1 MPKPKIDR
9 VKLNQMLRDG
19 KPQITIAQFF
29 GVTAGAISKAK
40 KELNIAVVKN
50 TALEAGH
57 RVVEEHLNT
66 VAQLRKINDKANAI
80 LDDLMSKIENEKET
94 PERKKDLREIA
105 LKSMQE
111 IRNQLSLQL
120 DIVKTLYDVRDI
132 ADFQR
137 TVVEVIGRQRPKV
150 RVELVEALKRARAL
164 RGTVE
169 IKP

>member
-19 KPQITIAQFF
+19 KPQIVIAQFF

-137 TVVEVIGRQRPKV
+137 TVVEVIGRQRPEV

>member
-19 KPQITIAQFF
+19 KPQIVIAQFF

-94 PERKKDLREIA
+94 SERKKDLREIA

-137 TVVEVIGRQRPKV
+137 TVVEVIGRQRPEV
-150 RVELVEALKRARAL
+150 RAELVEALKRARAL